1 MKKKV
6 LPFIL
11 AVVVLAG
18 GVIQLFCWASH
29 RTQAYTGQL
38 LIQEIDGNMCGLY
51 TDYVVITDI
60 YKDCFFARSLRTEGR
75 TYRFKAPLPYH
86 HSKNDLL
93 WVEYYNEKQD
103 RNGKLEAD
111 VFQIRIFNFEM
122 MAKEIEYKLRSVF
135 P

>member
-29 RTQAYTGQL
+29 RTQAYAGQW
-38 LIQEIDGNMCGLY
+38 LIQETDGNMCGLY

-60 YKDCFFARSLRTEGR
+60 YKDCFFARSLRMDGQA
-75 TYRFKAPLPYH
+75 YRFKNPLPLH
-86 HSKNDLL
+86 HGAGDLV
-93 WVEYYNEKQD
+93 WVEYYNQTLGQD
-103 RNGKLEAD
+103 RKLEAD